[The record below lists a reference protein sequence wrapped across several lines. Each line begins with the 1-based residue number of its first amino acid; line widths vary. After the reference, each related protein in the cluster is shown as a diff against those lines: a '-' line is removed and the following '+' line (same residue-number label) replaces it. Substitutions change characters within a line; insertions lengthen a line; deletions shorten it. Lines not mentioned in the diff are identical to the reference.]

1 MARKKDSPQKA
12 ALKEMMGNY
21 LKENNVKVKDGTDVN
36 SIMRD
41 MMSIILEG
49 ALDQELDEELGYSK
63 YDYRNK
69 ETNNSRNGHSQ
80 KTMHTSYG
88 DMEIDIPRD
97 RNGEFEPQIVKK
109 YQNSVTQDM
118 EEKIISIYA
127 KGMTTSDI
135 ESHMRELYDMDISD
149 STISRSTDKILPIV
163 KEWQE
168 RPLESIYAVVFMDAI
183 HYHVRNEGR
192 IVKRAVYIAIG
203 SDMDGHKDV
212 LGMYVGQNE
221 SAKFWLSI
229 LNGIKNRG
237 VEDILIACVD
247 GLTGFQQAIEA
258 VFPQTEIQQCVIHQ
272 IRNTTRFVSY
282 KEIKLLMADLK
293 RVYAA
298 PTEEIALTELDSFD
312 EKWSGKYPKIA
323 KSWKDNWANLST
335 YFKYPEA
342 VRHLIYTT
350 NTIEGF
356 NRQLRK
362 VTKSKTVFPSDD
374 SLLKML
380 YLAMMDITK
389 KWTGHRRIGDR
400 YIPSWK
406 SSLKNDWKDYK
417 QDTGHRQG

>member
-12 ALKEMMGNY
+12 ALREMMGNY
-21 LKENNVKVKDGTDVN
+21 LKENNVTVKDGTDVN

-49 ALDQELDEELGYSK
+49 ALDQEMDEELGYSK

-69 ETNNSRNGHSQ
+69 DTDNSRNGHSQ

-88 DMEIDIPRD
+88 DMEIGIPRD
-97 RNGEFEPQIVKK
+97 RKGEFEPQIVKK
-109 YQNSVTQDM
+109 YQNTVTQDM
-118 EEKIISIYA
+118 EEKIISMYA
-127 KGMTTSDI
+127 KGMTTNDI
-135 ESHMRELYDMDISD
+135 EISD
-149 STISRSTDKILPIV
+149 STISRITDKTLPLV

-168 RPLESIYAVVFMDAI
+168 RPLEEIYAVVFMDAI

-203 SDMDGHKDV
+203 IDMEGHKDV

-229 LNGIKNRG
+229 LNGLKKRG

-247 GLTGFQQAIEA
+247 GLTGFPQAIEA
-258 VFPQTEIQQCVIHQ
+258 VFPETEIQQCIIHQ
-272 IRNTTRFVSY
+272 IRNTTKFVSY
-282 KEIKLLMADLK
+282 KELKPLMADLK

-298 PTEEIALTELDSFD
+298 PTEEIALAELDSFD

-342 VRHLIYTT
+342 VHRLIYTT
-350 NTIEGF
+350 NAIEGF

-362 VTKSKTVFPSDD
+362 VTKSKTVFPSDE

-380 YLAMMDITK
+380 YLVMIDITK
-389 KWTGHRRIGDR
+389 KWR
-400 YIPSWK
+400 
-406 SSLKNDWKDYK
+406 
-417 QDTGHRQG
+417 GHRQDWGQIHSQLEMFFEERLAGL